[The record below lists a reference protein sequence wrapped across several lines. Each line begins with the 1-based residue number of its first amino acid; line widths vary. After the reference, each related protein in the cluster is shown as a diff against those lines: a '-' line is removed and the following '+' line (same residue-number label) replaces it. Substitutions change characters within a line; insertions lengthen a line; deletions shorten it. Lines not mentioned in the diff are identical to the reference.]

1 MSCNSLPS
9 ATTTLSEAEFE
20 QIALDWLHGL
30 GCTVRHGPD
39 FAPEMPTAERSGL
52 FVLEQRLRRRPRP
65 PHPHPPRRTG
75 RQNRSAL
82 PTGPR
87 RRQARLH
94 PPLPPQ
100 RPPHR
105 PRRPTPLPE
114 RPGRPLGRLSRARLP
129 SSRHRAAIPPIPKIP
144 KITVQTTTRYPLAQ
158 APPLKTRNSKL
169 KTSPQPIPKFP
180 KITVQTVSPPS
191 RRENIHATRTVPV
204 LNNPDNPLPSR
215 ESRSRQPPLATIT
228 AHRLNQ
234 ENLPLESVANGEPVL
249 YTHKT
254 VEQTPISSRLQ
265 LV

>member
-39 FAPEMPTAERSGL
+39 IVPYKPTAERSGL

-75 RQNRSAL
+75 RQNRSTL

-87 RRQARLH
+87 LRQARLH

-105 PRRPTPLPE
+105 PRRPSHPPR

-129 SSRHRAAIPPIPKIP
+129 SSRHSPAPGPPSNTQTGRLRDQSPPPIDNPRSQTRSNPAHPHNPKNHSSDNG
-144 KITVQTTTRYPLAQ
+144 QTPARTRICSQ
-158 APPLKTRNSKL
+158 A
-169 KTSPQPIPKFP
+169 
-180 KITVQTVSPPS
+180 
-191 RRENIHATRTVPV
+191 
-204 LNNPDNPLPSR
+204 PLPS
-215 ESRSRQPPLATIT
+215 
-228 AHRLNQ
+228 
-234 ENLPLESVANGEPVL
+234 
-249 YTHKT
+249 
-254 VEQTPISSRLQ
+254 
-265 LV
+265 